1 MRSTTQ
7 SVFAQRPLRR
17 NVRCRCSYRT
27 VQHPLHAKAVREL
40 AVEGA
45 PRLHAE
51 RRGDH
56 AMDAK
61 DNFEFERQIPLCR
74 SDSVLDLRHKK

>member
-1 MRSTTQ
+1 
-7 SVFAQRPLRR
+7 VIGPAIV
-17 NVRCRCSYRT
+17 VRH
-27 VQHPLHAKAVREL
+27 VGGEVVIEVLP
-40 AVEGA
+40 
-45 PRLHAE
+45 
-51 RRGDH
+51 DH